1 MVVGRTTD
9 DDRQLQP
16 KEVKWLVIAGW
27 MGHEQRQRAPGQ
39 PDDRRL
45 NLPFL
50 VNGLSLSGIVCATQQ
65 EAMGEARGL

>member
-1 MVVGRTTD
+1 MVVGRTTV

-27 MGHEQRQRAPGQ
+27 IGHEQRQRAPGQ

-50 VNGLSLSGIVCATQQ
+50 VNGLSGIVCATQ